1 MLKFLLKFITDLLK
15 IYGSIF
21 LTLAVIGWIMQIV
34 EKRKEKKR
42 NWKLVKPLLK

>member
-1 MLKFLLKFITDLLK
+1 MLQFILKLITDLFK

-21 LTLAVIGWIMQIV
+21 LTLAVIGWIMQIA

-42 NWKLVKPLLK
+42 NWELVKPLM